1 MTDGD
6 SSDRNHRDIVTL
18 RDYLEAQMKAIR
30 DTMGATDRAMDVRL
44 EAMNEL
50 RDQIN
55 RERGSYIPRAEHDA
69 VHKSIEEQVSSLM
82 MSRAEMHGKASMA
95 SVYWTGIVSFMSLLL
110 AVISI
115 VVTLIGH

>member
-1 MTDGD
+1 MNDTTT
-6 SSDRNHRDIVTL
+6 DRNHRDIVTL
-18 RDYLEAQMKAIR
+18 RDYLESQIAAIK
-30 DTMGATDRAMDVRL
+30 DTMNATDRAMEVRL

-69 VHKSIEEQVSSLM
+69 VHKSIDEQVSSLM

-115 VVTLIGH
+115 VVSFVGH